1 MSEREHD
8 SLGQYVGELIP
19 IEIRNTSVLVFQLP
33 RQTNML
39 SDVYVRGAM
48 NAVKN
53 VLPDGTKALVI
64 GSDVNI
70 YELAGDAAVVLK
82 LKGIS
87 IG

>member
-1 MSEREHD
+1 M
-8 SLGQYVGELIP
+8 GQYVGELIP